1 VSKKS
6 VQRLKTKVAHLLAP
20 GNHDPWLDVRDA
32 LNALLFGWARYFS
45 KTDLS
50 GQRWVRDAGGKLSP
64 IATSA
69 APRWN
74 SVLGRFPAADQF
86 DLSSAVRRC
95 RLQWGTYDASILGK
109 YAAKWMKKHQPQ
121 WEG

>member
-50 GQRWVRDAGGKLSP
+50 S
-64 IATSA
+64 
-69 APRWN
+69 
-74 SVLGRFPAADQF
+74 
-86 DLSSAVRRC
+86 
-95 RLQWGTYDASILGK
+95 
-109 YAAKWMKKHQPQ
+109 
-121 WEG
+121 

>member
-6 VQRLKTKVAHLLAP
+6 VQRLKTKVAHLLEP

-50 GQRWVRDAGGKLSP
+50 S
-64 IATSA
+64 
-69 APRWN
+69 
-74 SVLGRFPAADQF
+74 
-86 DLSSAVRRC
+86 
-95 RLQWGTYDASILGK
+95 
-109 YAAKWMKKHQPQ
+109 
-121 WEG
+121 